1 MIVDRND
8 STTLITQESISLP
21 KFRERFRDSYEKF
34 RNDNI
39 IVNLLAFTGIT
50 ANDLMELHEVAL
62 DHMKTGKSF
71 VIVNDSV
78 NYEDVNTDLVV
89 VPTVKEAYDLIE
101 MDEIAR
107 DLDTL

>member
-1 MIVDRND
+1 MIIDKKDNI
-8 STTLITQESISLP
+8 TLITQEVISLATFRSRFGEAYD
-21 KFRERFRDSYEKF
+21 KFK
-34 RNDNI
+34 NDNI

-62 DHMKTGKSF
+62 DHTEKSGKSF

-78 NYEDVNTDLVV
+78 NYDDVHTDLVV

-107 DLDTL
+107 DLDA

>member
-8 STTLITQESISLP
+8 STTLITQESISLTT
-21 KFRERFRDSYEKF
+21 FRERFREAYDKF
-34 RNDNI
+34 KNDNI

-62 DHMKTGKSF
+62 DHMNTGKSF

-78 NYEDVNTDLVV
+78 NYDDVNTDLIV

-107 DLDTL
+107 DLDA